1 MIYSKIQKIIQIL
14 KTIFFKYIRPCYT
27 FIKFI
32 YNKFKL
38 INFIYNIYKIYILI
52 YIKALFKTIDL
63 FIIYKFV
70 MFLICY
76 LYIFSFLILY
86 FKIQVIWSLLLLSA
100 IILYLKFY
108 FFNFIKFLKLFL
120 FGFTA
125 CIFINVFLIK
135 KNTINNIYSLGFTTL
150 LNDFDDA
157 DLLLF
162 GSFFSLLGFI
172 IYRYETRL
180 NFLYEKYKIVSKEN
194 IIYRD
199 KINTLDEKIIQ
210 AQEIIK
216 KKNNII
222 SEERAN
228 ISKLNKTIHTLH
240 DNVDV
245 SGERLRINK
254 ELLIRSNDYLKAKA
268 ETFVLAFKNTELLHK
283 IHYYEKGNYKEVNF
297 IEPVVNKWSFTKFI
311 KNIFN
316 KVKNIFNKSNTSN
329 NKPDIIPYNQ
339 IKIKYEIKT
348 KEELYILCRDILD
361 NMFLLLEHKCQDYS
375 SCIALSFYLKVLENL
390 VIDYGFGDNSGL
402 DFNETFLN
410 FNTIKDPQLKA
421 ECLELFMDKVVNY
434 FYANN
439 LETLYG
445 EFYYPL
451 ELRYNLIDEN
461 NKLKEEIE
469 QLKRLK
475 ED

>member
-216 KKNNII
+216 KKII
-222 SEERAN
+222 
-228 ISKLNKTIHTLH
+228 
-240 DNVDV
+240 
-245 SGERLRINK
+245 
-254 ELLIRSNDYLKAKA
+254 LLVR
-268 ETFVLAFKNTELLHK
+268 
-283 IHYYEKGNYKEVNF
+283 KGL
-297 IEPVVNKWSFTKFI
+297 
-311 KNIFN
+311 IFQN
-316 KVKNIFNKSNTSN
+316 
-329 NKPDIIPYNQ
+329 
-339 IKIKYEIKT
+339 
-348 KEELYILCRDILD
+348 
-361 NMFLLLEHKCQDYS
+361 
-375 SCIALSFYLKVLENL
+375 
-390 VIDYGFGDNSGL
+390 
-402 DFNETFLN
+402 
-410 FNTIKDPQLKA
+410 
-421 ECLELFMDKVVNY
+421 
-434 FYANN
+434 
-439 LETLYG
+439 
-445 EFYYPL
+445 
-451 ELRYNLIDEN
+451 
-461 NKLKEEIE
+461 
-469 QLKRLK
+469 
-475 ED
+475 